1 MLEETDIM
9 DFSAEIIHK
18 YENDIQQV
26 QSRSRGIHLVT
37 EFSFNRL
44 ILRAVG
50 YTHNF
55 RSLP

>member
-1 MLEETDIM
+1 MLEETDII
-9 DFSAEIIHK
+9 DFSAEIIHR
-18 YENDIQQV
+18 YESNIQEV

-50 YTHNF
+50 YTHNV